1 MPSAHVHER
10 AGDLLRR
17 RLQTCAA
24 GEEEAPALSPPHSPR
39 SRRRTLTP
47 PLNLDA
53 AMPHF
58 AAAAATATE
67 AAAPDASEA
76 EPPCDPETLARWY
89 QQEALER
96 ALAGNT
102 LAFLETGSGKTLIA
116 VLLLRAYAHRI
127 RSTQPPSFAVFLV
140 PTVVLVGQ
148 QARVVQAHT
157 DLRVAQFYG
166 AMGVD
171 FWDRDT
177 WRARVDGA
185 EVLVMTPQILLDNL
199 RRSYFR
205 LGDIPLL
212 IFDECHNAVGDSPY
226 ASLLKEFYHPQLNSR
241 PSDPIPRIFGMTAS
255 LINSKGLQRAKYSE
269 KISELENLMHAKVYT
284 VDSESA
290 LSQYIPF
297 AETNTV
303 EYNDSIITSVLYSHI
318 VHCLNKLETKHLEI
332 LKGKLHVSSLEHE
345 KRIKRLSAMFL
356 YCISDLGV
364 WSAAKAAEVLLS
376 CKESCLSFWGEQLD
390 EKVERLVRNYIEDD
404 FAADLQDGLL
414 TSKVH
419 VLIEYLL
426 KSRDKKDLRCIVF
439 VNRVITS
446 IVLESLLSTINPMSG
461 WSIRHMAGKNSGLNH
476 QSRNAHMEI
485 IDSFREGKVNLII
498 ATQILEEGLDVPS
511 CNLVIRFDPSAT
523 VCSFIQGDA
532 NALSKTQEFLASGQ
546 IMREESL
553 KLASINSQPLPN
565 TLCKG
570 ECYVVQSTGAVVTLN
585 SSVPLIYFFCSKLPS
600 DEYFKPLP
608 IFKIDK
614 ALGACTLHLP
624 KSSPVQI
631 VYAEGEIPV
640 IKKVVCLKA
649 CQELHAIGALT
660 DHLLPELSV
669 PCEDEPD
676 IGKEVRD
683 RGERLRLG
691 AQREGLR
698 IMREIIQHHQIV
710 LVTRNA
716 EYRRGP
722 QVTVNKIKDM
732 SRMRSRKMKSNM
744 MPQLARMT
752 KMLISSPSTRNICA
766 TTKLSQSVAAG
777 VAKWRCHVVEEMVVA
792 KAADEVGDGEVE
804 EVVDKYM
811 EHPDYF
817 PEQLVDNWL
826 SFSRLG
832 LYHCYKISLEGCCET
847 TSPDEIVLAVKCDM
861 GSDFLSNSFKL
872 WGVKDYVNV
881 TMRYVGIIHLNQE
894 QVIAAI
900 RFQTKILSLLIRND
914 HLEVE
919 DSIKDLLGMQVC
931 PGVYLLL
938 PIVSG
943 KIDWCSIYLSASPIL
958 EKGTRHCHSCK
969 DIDLLQT
976 KDGPFC
982 QCTLQ
987 NSIVC
992 TPHNGTFYVVSGF
1005 LDLNVNSLLHRSDG
1019 SVVSYK
1025 DHFKDRHGLNL
1036 TCEDLPLLAASK
1048 LVKVQNFLQ
1057 KRNYNEVKESTNAVE
1072 LPPELCRV
1080 VMSPV
1085 SANTLR
1091 SFTFIPSIMYR
1102 IQCLLLSVKLKIQL
1116 GPRMQQFEMPA
1127 LKILEALTTKKC
1139 HEEFNQ
1145 ESLET
1150 LGDSFLKYITT
1161 QHLFSKYKHQHEG
1174 MLTKMKK
1181 NLISNAALCQLA
1193 CSNNLVGYIRG
1204 EIFNPETW
1212 IIPGVG
1218 NDTDDCSKIFILSPN
1233 MYSLGN
1239 LSIKSKRIADSI
1251 EALIGAYL
1259 SASGELAAYLFLK
1272 SLGMDIV
1279 LHEMPVERK
1288 ITFKSEEFINL
1299 RSLELTLDYRFK
1311 DHSLLLEALTHG
1323 SYQIAG
1329 TTACYQRLEFLGDG
1343 VLDYI
1348 FTYYFYRE
1356 YCECTPQLLSD
1367 LRSASVNNSCY
1378 AHAAVKAGLHKHILH
1393 SSSAL
1398 HKRMV
1403 DYLDKFEQSF
1413 SGPSHGWEPGIGL
1426 PKVLGDV
1433 IESIA
1438 GAIYIDSSH
1447 DKDVVWRSMK
1457 RLLEPLVTPDT
1468 LVVDPVTELQ
1478 ELCARKAY
1486 RVEYA
1491 VTHENSV
1498 PSVVAEVQTKGTT
1511 YKATRTGLTKLDA
1524 KKLAAKAVLQDMKS
1538 ADGT

>member
-1 MPSAHVHER
+1 MVPPSPPRRVKKRRHHHLLSGLTTNPPVHAR
-10 AGDLLRR
+10 ACDLLRR
-17 RLQTCAA
+17 RVQTCAA

-53 AMPHF
+53 MP
-58 AAAAATATE
+58 ANE
-67 AAAPDASEA
+67 AAEA
-76 EPPCDPETLARWY
+76 DEEGEPEPPCDPQTLARWY
-89 QQEALER
+89 QLEALER

-127 RSTQPPSFAVFLV
+127 RSAPPPSFAVFLV

-177 WRARVDGA
+177 WRDRVDGA

-226 ASLLKEFYHPQLNSR
+226 ASILKEFYHPQLNSR

-255 LINSKGLQRAKYSE
+255 LINSKGLQPAKYSE
-269 KISELENLMHAKVYT
+269 KISELENLMYAKVYT

-297 AETNTV
+297 AETRI
-303 EYNDSIITSVLYSHI
+303 EQYNDSIIMSVLYSHV
-318 VHCLNKLETKHLEI
+318 VHCLNKLEAKHLEI
-332 LKGKLHVSSLEHE
+332 LKGKLHVSSLENE

-364 WSAAKAAEVLLS
+364 WSAAKAAKVLLS

-390 EKVERLVRNYIEDD
+390 EKVERLVRNYVEDVYSALTETMSNVTERGTQQHIGED

-426 KSRDKKDLRCIVF
+426 NYRDKKDLRCIVF
-439 VNRVITS
+439 VNRVIAS
-446 IVLESLLSTINPMSG
+446 IVLESLLSTIHQMSG

-485 IDSFREGKVNLII
+485 INSFQEGKVNLII

-511 CNLVIRFDPSAT
+511 CNLVIRFDPPAT
-523 VCSFIQGDA
+523 VCSFIQSRGRARMQNSDYVLLVRRGDA

-553 KLASINSQPLPN
+553 ILASTHSQPLPN

-570 ECYVVQSTGAVVTLN
+570 EFYVVESTGAVVTLN

-608 IFKIDK
+608 RFNIDK
-614 ALGACTLHLP
+614 ASGACTLHLP

-660 DHLLPELSV
+660 DYLLPELSV

-676 IGKEVRD
+676 I
-683 RGERLRLG
+683 
-691 AQREGLR
+691 
-698 IMREIIQHHQIV
+698 
-710 LVTRNA
+710 
-716 EYRRGP
+716 
-722 QVTVNKIKDM
+722 
-732 SRMRSRKMKSNM
+732 
-744 MPQLARMT
+744 
-752 KMLISSPSTRNICA
+752 
-766 TTKLSQSVAAG
+766 
-777 VAKWRCHVVEEMVVA
+777 
-792 KAADEVGDGEVE
+792 
-804 EVVDKYM
+804 VVDKYM

-832 LYHCYKISLEGCCET
+832 LYYCYKISLEGCCET
-847 TSPDEIVLAVKCDM
+847 TALDEIVLAVKCDM
-861 GSDFLSNSFKL
+861 GSDFISNSFKL

-900 RFQTKILSLLIRND
+900 RFQTQILSLLISND
-914 HLEVE
+914 QLEVG
-919 DSIKDLLGMQVC
+919 DSIKNLLEMQVC
-931 PGVYLLL
+931 PGVVYLLL

-943 KIDWCSIYLSASPIL
+943 KIDWCSIYFSASPIL
-958 EKGTRHCHSCK
+958 ETTNKGTRHCHSCK

-976 KDGPFC
+976 KDGSFC
-982 QCTLQ
+982 RCMLQ

-992 TPHNGTFYVVSGF
+992 TPHNGMFYVVSGF
-1005 LDLNVNSLLHRSDG
+1005 LDLNANSLLYQSDG
-1019 SVVSYK
+1019 SAVSYK
-1025 DHFKDRHGLNL
+1025 AHFKDRHGLNL
-1036 TCEDLPLLAASK
+1036 TCEDPPFLAASK
-1048 LVKVQNFLQ
+1048 LVKVQNFLH
-1057 KRNYNEVKESTNAVE
+1057 KRNFKEEKESSNAVE

-1116 GPRMQQFEMPA
+1116 GPRMQQFDIPA

-1218 NDTDDCSKIFILSPN
+1218 NDTDSRSKIFILSPN

-1288 ITFKSEEFINL
+1288 ITFKSEEFVNL
-1299 RSLELTLDYRFK
+1299 RSLELTLDYHFK

-1323 SYQIAG
+1323 SYQSAG

-1348 FTYYFYRE
+1348 FTYYFYHEYRE
-1356 YCECTPQLLSD
+1356 STPQLLTD

-1378 AHAAVKAGLHKHILH
+1378 AHAAVKAGLHRHILH

-1398 HKRMV
+1398 RKRMV
-1403 DYLDKFEQSF
+1403 DYLNKFEQSF
-1413 SGPSHGWEPGIGL
+1413 SGS
-1426 PKVLGDV
+1426 
-1433 IESIA
+1433 
-1438 GAIYIDSSH
+1438 
-1447 DKDVVWRSMK
+1447 R
-1457 RLLEPLVTPDT
+1457 
-1468 LVVDPVTELQ
+1468 
-1478 ELCARKAY
+1478 
-1486 RVEYA
+1486 
-1491 VTHENSV
+1491 
-1498 PSVVAEVQTKGTT
+1498 
-1511 YKATRTGLTKLDA
+1511 
-1524 KKLAAKAVLQDMKS
+1524 
-1538 ADGT
+1538 